1 MPYRTGWLS
10 GEYGTGT
17 GQLSP
22 INNHT
27 IQPCTAA
34 LTSTTASTTENS
46 DPSICQ
52 KHPRDGTRYQ
62 ELLNTEKLDGSGGL
76 RVTSGPGIHLNHF
89 LPSLEENSDS
99 EGEEE
104 DDGDDVVITNEIAA
118 SLPRKLAFKRK
129 HTKEVSRKLVT
140 KLM

>member
-1 MPYRTGWLS
+1 MPL
-10 GEYGTGT
+10 
-17 GQLSP
+17 
-22 INNHT
+22 
-27 IQPCTAA
+27 
-34 LTSTTASTTENS
+34 
-46 DPSICQ
+46 
-52 KHPRDGTRYQ
+52 
-62 ELLNTEKLDGSGGL
+62 LLNRTQDCRDSTLL
-76 RVTSGPGIHLNHF
+76 RATGYRNWLYQRPRHLLKSSSSKPSNADSDSTDIEF

-118 SLPRKLAFKRK
+118 SLPRKLASKRK